1 MTLRAI
7 HMVPSG
13 IYTTHSAQPLTF
25 VAPMLYQIAS
35 FLLDVLGGLFA
46 GACLLRLYMQWQRV
60 GFANP
65 VGGLV
70 FALTDWLVIPLR
82 RVLVPVGRW
91 DGASLVAALLLQLV
105 QYFLLA
111 LMWADS
117 AWTWLPWL
125 ALLGLM
131 RVVVSGLTGLL
142 IVHAVLSWVQGR
154 SVLADML
161 ARLSAPLLRPLR
173 RVMPPINGID
183 FTPLLALVLLQVLMI
198 VLGHLQASVLR

>member
-1 MTLRAI
+1 
-7 HMVPSG
+7 
-13 IYTTHSAQPLTF
+13 
-25 VAPMLYQIAS
+25 MLYQIAS